1 MGRVLKQVCIVLLC
15 CTVFLLGGCRE
26 TEADLNETDYTAE
39 YKEFPFEYDSILKAE
54 AFCEKL
60 YLIGN
65 ITEQASGETKEVLC
79 QYNLLTH
86 DWKQLPV
93 PLETEKRVQQ
103 IKCDS
108 QGNILLIVE
117 TEASLELWV
126 ISSADG
132 SVLQSNGIQDI
143 FEFQEQAIVKSMA
156 VDSED
161 NIYIS
166 DGSSS
171 VYVIDKSGKAQC
183 MISSDAW
190 IGKLFTSKEGIV
202 YAYTIIADQEEI
214 RPVDLQKKELL
225 QKVSKEVAGESGYTN
240 LYIKGLQ
247 QSLLISEKNSVYT
260 YDFQTNMKEILFDWM
275 DVFIYSGNV
284 LTIGELSDGI
294 IWAVLLDE
302 NEHASLVY
310 IKEKTKEQGTVTA
323 EKEEIILG
331 TFQAIGN
338 MKQWIL
344 EFNRSNDQYE
354 IKVKEYNKEDAETGF
369 EKFQLDIISGNSPD
383 LIHLSSL
390 NFEQYTK
397 KGIFEDIY
405 PFMEKDGVKPADY
418 LQNTFQAYEADG
430 KLYGIVPRIY
440 IMTTAVKE
448 SKLNAKGWTLSEM
461 LEFVQRP
468 EVENISQWGTKG
480 NFLYLCLY
488 NNINDFINWETGEC
502 YFDSDE
508 FIRVLEVANRLPD
521 EPDESLTQE
530 SLKDLLKSDQ
540 VVLEKIRFGS
550 VQDIQRTNSYFGE
563 KVNYIGIPDSQ
574 RKGNMLYPIESVAI
588 SAKSRHKEGAWEFV
602 KFLLSEECQDG
613 MVKTDGSEIGFPV
626 KISSLE
632 KQLKVYQDDQEAVL
646 TVREILD
653 SAEKLLVVEAEE
665 PMIAIIEEE
674 TGAFFS
680 GQKTAGEAAEIIQ
693 GRIQIFV
700 KENS

>member
-15 CTVFLLGGCRE
+15 CTVFLLEGCRE

-39 YKEFPFEYDSILKAE
+39 YKEIPFEYDSILKAE

-93 PLETEKRVQQ
+93 RLETEKRVQQ

-132 SVLQSNGIQDI
+132 SVLQSNEIQNI
-143 FEFQEQAIVKSMA
+143 FELPEQAAVKSMA

-171 VYVIDKSGKAQC
+171 VYVIDKAGNKQC

-302 NEHASLVY
+302 NDHASLVY

-354 IKVKEYNKEDAETGF
+354 IKVKEYNKEDAENGF

-397 KGIFEDIY
+397 
-405 PFMEKDGVKPADY
+405 
-418 LQNTFQAYEADG
+418 
-430 KLYGIVPRIY
+430 
-440 IMTTAVKE
+440 
-448 SKLNAKGWTLSEM
+448 
-461 LEFVQRP
+461 
-468 EVENISQWGTKG
+468 
-480 NFLYLCLY
+480 
-488 NNINDFINWETGEC
+488 
-502 YFDSDE
+502 
-508 FIRVLEVANRLPD
+508 
-521 EPDESLTQE
+521 
-530 SLKDLLKSDQ
+530 
-540 VVLEKIRFGS
+540 
-550 VQDIQRTNSYFGE
+550 
-563 KVNYIGIPDSQ
+563 
-574 RKGNMLYPIESVAI
+574 
-588 SAKSRHKEGAWEFV
+588 
-602 KFLLSEECQDG
+602 
-613 MVKTDGSEIGFPV
+613 
-626 KISSLE
+626 
-632 KQLKVYQDDQEAVL
+632 
-646 TVREILD
+646 
-653 SAEKLLVVEAEE
+653 
-665 PMIAIIEEE
+665 II
-674 TGAFFS
+674 
-680 GQKTAGEAAEIIQ
+680 
-693 GRIQIFV
+693 
-700 KENS
+700 